1 MFCFLHV
8 SDYPMPWEDVLGYC
22 TEENRTGVLKISSA
36 DEQKV
41 VEFELRWRNISEP
54 VWVGLRQSRL
64 LGFWIWVDG
73 TAVYEYSNWYGGKQP
88 EGPLTQHCGAVVPP
102 NYTWSDRN
110 CKAHYKALCYT
121 KYP

>member
-8 SDYPMPWEDVLGYC
+8 SDYPMPWEDVLGNC
-22 TEENRTGVLKISSA
+22 TEKNRTGVLIISSA

-41 VEFELRWRNISEP
+41 VESELRRRNISEP
-54 VWVGLRQSRL
+54 VWVGLKQSRL
-64 LGFWIWVDG
+64 FGFWMWVDG

-88 EGPLTQHCGAVVPP
+88 EGPLTQHCGAIVPP

-110 CKAHYKALCYT
+110 CCTHYKALCYT
-121 KYP
+121 KCP